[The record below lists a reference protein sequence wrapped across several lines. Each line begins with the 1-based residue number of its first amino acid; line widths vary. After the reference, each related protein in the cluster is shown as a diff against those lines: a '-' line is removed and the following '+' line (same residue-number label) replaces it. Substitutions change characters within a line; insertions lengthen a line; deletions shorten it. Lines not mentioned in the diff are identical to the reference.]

1 MPNAEIAILPR
12 PLALPSTLGLGR
24 VVRFG
29 LLFLLLAGELFHL
42 GIPLLPYLNPTLRGW
57 WWPIIW
63 NGRPLAEA
71 AIGGLL
77 VAIFLSWPAFRAS
90 LAEGIDEAR
99 SRRLN
104 FWFGFHLVCVGLAAM
119 WLDYGMRGGTF
130 TAIGAA
136 LWFFAGLVVLLLTA
150 ITWSAAIVPLTFWP
164 RWLTRS
170 PDALAI
176 GALVGILT
184 RSVGHLTQMLWP
196 PLCHYTFLTVALM
209 LRALGLSVV
218 SDAGRGM
225 LGTPSFTVW
234 IAPACSGLEGIALI
248 CVFVSAYLWFC
259 RNEYRFPAALVLIP
273 AGIASIWIFNAA
285 RITALI
291 VIGQWYGDI
300 AVTGFHSVAGWIFFN
315 LVAFGLVGASRHIG
329 WLARKDEAHVS
340 REAVEVSNPALPYL
354 MPLLVTI
361 GAAMLTAPF
370 TDGFDAGYPVRV
382 MGAAFAIWWYRDS
395 IGAALAGFSRM
406 SVVLGVLCFLLWII
420 LSHPDPSAD
429 AAIASHLG
437 SLPSIALLAWM
448 LFRLAGAVVTVPIA
462 EELAFRG
469 YLLRKLIARDFERIP
484 FDNFT
489 WVSFI
494 ISSLAFGALHQNWI
508 AGVLAGGLFALAM
521 YRRGRLADAV
531 AAHATANA
539 LLAIYVIATGHWS
552 LWS

>member
-1 MPNAEIAILPR
+1 
-12 PLALPSTLGLGR
+12 
-24 VVRFG
+24 
-29 LLFLLLAGELFHL
+29 
-42 GIPLLPYLNPTLRGW
+42 
-57 WWPIIW
+57 
-63 NGRPLAEA
+63 
-71 AIGGLL
+71 
-77 VAIFLSWPAFRAS
+77 
-90 LAEGIDEAR
+90 
-99 SRRLN
+99 
-104 FWFGFHLVCVGLAAM
+104 
-119 WLDYGMRGGTF
+119 
-130 TAIGAA
+130 
-136 LWFFAGLVVLLLTA
+136 
-150 ITWSAAIVPLTFWP
+150 
-164 RWLTRS
+164 
-170 PDALAI
+170 
-176 GALVGILT
+176 
-184 RSVGHLTQMLWP
+184 
-196 PLCHYTFLTVALM
+196 
-209 LRALGLSVV
+209 
-218 SDAGRGM
+218 
-225 LGTPSFTVW
+225 
-234 IAPACSGLEGIALI
+234 
-248 CVFVSAYLWFC
+248 
-259 RNEYRFPAALVLIP
+259 
-273 AGIASIWIFNAA
+273 
-285 RITALI
+285 
-291 VIGQWYGDI
+291 
-300 AVTGFHSVAGWIFFN
+300 VAGWIFFN

-370 TDGFDAGYPVRV
+370 ADGFDAGYPVRV